1 MMHVILALHNTDP
14 SVLPSLGPSKYII
27 TDDTGKIIKGRI
39 ELVFPDEPLIVILY
53 YIATFPI
60 MFYIGHSLQT

>member
-1 MMHVILALHNTDP
+1 MTDACNTCITYNTDP
-14 SVLPSLGPSKYII
+14 TILPSLGPSKYVI

-53 YIATFPI
+53 YIA
-60 MFYIGHSLQT
+60 MY

>member
-1 MMHVILALHNTDP
+1 MSDACNTCITYNTDP
-14 SVLPSLGPSKYII
+14 SFLPSLGPSKYII

-53 YIATFPI
+53 SIA
-60 MFYIGHSLQT
+60 MY